1 MEKNA
6 EHIEINRANFI
17 KSGSLALAYAAC
29 PLLLQCANM
38 GDGAEADP
46 GATVTSSDEG
56 ITVSSGTLTLDL
68 NSSTGQTLQS
78 GGAILVSDQSL
89 LITHQSASYKA
100 FSNSCTHQGAA
111 VNPSGGQLKCSLHA
125 GIFNLNGAAV
135 SGPPSLNLTEKT
147 VSVSGTTLTV
157 TL

>member
-1 MEKNA
+1 MKKNA
-6 EHIEINRANFI
+6 EHSEINRANFI
-17 KSGSLALAYAAC
+17 KGGTLALAFAAC

-38 GDGAEADP
+38 GDGAEADA
-46 GATVTSSDEG
+46 GVTFTSNDEG
-56 ITVSSGTLTLDL
+56 FSLTSGSLSLDI
-68 NSSTGQTLQS
+68 NSTAGQTLQS

-125 GIFNLNGAAV
+125 GVFNLSGEDV
-135 SGPPSLNLTEKT
+135 SGPPSSSLSEKM

>member
-1 MEKNA
+1 MKKRSNQTEL
-6 EHIEINRANFI
+6 NRADFI
-17 KSGSLALAYAAC
+17 KSSSIALALATC
-29 PLLLQCANM
+29 PLLIQCANT
-38 GDGAEADP
+38 GEGAEADSQSIF
-46 GATVTSSDEG
+46 TSSSEG

-111 VNPSGGQLKCSLHA
+111 VNPSVVC
-125 GIFNLNGAAV
+125 
-135 SGPPSLNLTEKT
+135 
-147 VSVSGTTLTV
+147 
-157 TL
+157 